1 MKPGSSIVIRKISF
15 LLCAGLFL
23 VLSPSRSFA
32 EGADGAFKLDGRIGL
47 NALQGVVED
56 HLAGVLNSLRALAA
70 TQDVK
75 SADWE
80 RVKGPLGQLS
90 GDLPSDAAMWFARP
104 DGSYFTVAA
113 GPTGET
119 LKDRD
124 YFPAL
129 MTEKDVNGS
138 LVISKSTGERSVIVA
153 TPVVKDGQVVGALGA
168 TISVEKLAKLVN
180 DKLRLPKDVIFY
192 ALDASGRTALH
203 KDATLM
209 FQFPSD
215 LGDESLKSAVGK
227 MLAAPE
233 GTDSYSFRGVRRTVI
248 FERSQAP
255 DWVFVLGIKS
265 AE

>member
-1 MKPGSSIVIRKISF
+1 VITKIAL
-15 LLCAGLFL
+15 LLCAGLL
-23 VLSPSRSFA
+23 LLSPSRSFA
-32 EGADGAFKLDGRIGL
+32 GSADGAFKLDARIGL
-47 NALQGVVED
+47 NAFQGVVED
-56 HLAGVLNSLRALAA
+56 HLAGALNGLKALAA

-75 SADWE
+75 SGDWE

-113 GPTGET
+113 GTIGET

-129 MTEKDVNGS
+129 MAGKDVNGS

-153 TPVVKDGQVVGALGA
+153 TPVVKDGQVIGALGA

-180 DKLRLPKDVIFY
+180 DTLRFPKDVIFY

-203 KDATLM
+203 KDVTLM

-215 LGDESLKSAVGK
+215 LGDESLKSAVRK

-233 GTDSYSFRGVRRTVI
+233 GTDSYSFRGARRTVI
-248 FERSQAP
+248 FERSQVP
-255 DWVFVLGIKS
+255 DWVFVLGTTP